1 MGRGGNSDFCVL
13 GGTGGQGGAAH
24 SETLKSVVCGGSPAV
39 TAPPLP
45 PPQQSSNGN
54 YLLARSGRANP
65 LAERGDSDHRGLGC
79 STAGTDQEMPFSEL
93 EEIWIFGN
101 LEEIW
106 MKFGFG
112 KFGGFVFSPARNLCS
127 EGDRRE
133 LVMLVSW
140 KSPWCRR
147 EDSPAWIPVPF
158 GEFVIQTQMV

>member
-13 GGTGGQGGAAH
+13 GRRGGAAH
-24 SETLKSVVCGGSPAV
+24 SEALKSVVCGGSPAV

-65 LAERGDSDHRGLGC
+65 LAEREESDHRGLGR
-79 STAGTDQEMPFSEL
+79 SIAGTDQEMPFSEL

-106 MKFGFG
+106 IWEIWRLCLQPSMK
-112 KFGGFVFSPARNLCS
+112 PL
-127 EGDRRE
+127 
-133 LVMLVSW
+133 L
-140 KSPWCRR
+140 
-147 EDSPAWIPVPF
+147 
-158 GEFVIQTQMV
+158 